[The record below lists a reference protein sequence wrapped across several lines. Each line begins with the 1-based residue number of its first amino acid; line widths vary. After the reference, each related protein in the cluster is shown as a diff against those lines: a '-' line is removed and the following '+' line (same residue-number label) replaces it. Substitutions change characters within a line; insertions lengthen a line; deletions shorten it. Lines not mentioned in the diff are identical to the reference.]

1 MGIARMKAT
10 TYKGLVDL
18 IGEKKKVT
26 VGHNTT
32 AEYLGDMVSVR
43 YHGYPI
49 ALIGIDGSMLID
61 HFGWVTVTTSGRLNQ
76 FVSDNHPGARVNIK
90 DGVMVYTSP
99 SGVQSDVSKGLSIG
113 NDGEVKA

>member
-1 MGIARMKAT
+1 MAVAQMKAT

-18 IGEKKKVT
+18 LGEKDKVT

-32 AEYLGDMVSVR
+32 AAYAVDMISIR

-76 FVSDNHPGARVNIK
+76 FVRDNHPGARVNIK

-99 SGVQSDVSKGLSIG
+99 SGVTSDVAKGLSIG